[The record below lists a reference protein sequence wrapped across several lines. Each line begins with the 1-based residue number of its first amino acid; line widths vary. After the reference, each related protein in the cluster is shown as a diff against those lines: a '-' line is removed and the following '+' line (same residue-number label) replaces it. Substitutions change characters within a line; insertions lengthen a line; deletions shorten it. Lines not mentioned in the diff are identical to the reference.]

1 VKGLRSA
8 ADHITVHPQ
17 SHVETAGGS
26 LASAAPKIELPA
38 GEAALHERLA
48 QAIVG
53 MIDDGR
59 YPPGEQLPTHRELAR
74 QTGVAIGTV
83 TKAIELLS
91 KRGVVRG
98 EVGRGTFIN
107 RRPDRSAGG
116 TIDLT
121 LNVPPL
127 VIEDQLFLE
136 ASERAGR
143 KVLTLPS
150 AGLHD
155 LTGTLEQRGTVA
167 DWLARTRLES
177 GPEAMLLCVGAQQA
191 IHLAFAD
198 IQRISPTIGS
208 GAATFS
214 GAIAAAAHLGLGWAV
229 VDHDEEGMTPEAL
242 DHLFASSSCR
252 AVYAT
257 PVCQNPLG
265 FEVGEERR
273 RAIVRICEKHDAHII
288 EDDIYGVY
296 AAKGRL
302 TYKELAPE
310 RVYYLTSLSKCL
322 TPLVRLGV
330 LVPPG
335 DRIPKLTRDL
345 RAHVFGAPPT
355 ALELGCALIE
365 LGADAIAADRLR
377 REAKIRTHLAAE
389 LLRLDHVLMPEGTPH
404 IWLPMPAVA
413 AEKLARRATERGVRL
428 TPPDASS
435 IGGEK
440 SGGVRLCILA
450 PPDRN
455 DLERALR
462 IIDHLL
468 GNADEMIV

>member
-1 VKGLRSA
+1 
-8 ADHITVHPQ
+8 
-17 SHVETAGGS
+17 
-26 LASAAPKIELPA
+26 LARATSRLQLPA
-38 GEAALHERLA
+38 GETALHERLA

-53 MIDDGR
+53 LIDGGS
-59 YPPGEQLPTHRELAR
+59 YGPGEQLPTHRDLAR
-74 QTGVAIGTV
+74 ETGVAIGTV

-91 KRGVVRG
+91 KRGIVRG

-107 RRPDRSAGG
+107 LRPERSLGG

-127 VIEDQLFLE
+127 VIEDQLFL
-136 ASERAGR
+136 AAGERAGR
-143 KVLTLPS
+143 TALTLPS

-155 LTGTLEQRGTVA
+155 LRGTLEQRRIVA
-167 DWLARTRLES
+167 DWLARTRLETN
-177 GPEAMLLCVGAQQA
+177 AAALLLCVGAQQA

-208 GAATFS
+208 EAATFS
-214 GAIAAAAHLGLGWAV
+214 GAIAAAAHLGLDWEV
-229 VDHDEEGMTPEAL
+229 VDHDEEGITPEAL
-242 DHLFASSSCR
+242 DRLFATSACR
-252 AVYAT
+252 AIYAT

-273 RAIVRICEKHDAHII
+273 REIVRICEKHDAYIV
-288 EDDIYGVY
+288 EDDIYGIY
-296 AAKGRL
+296 AAKGRV

-335 DRIPKLTRDL
+335 DRIPKLARDL
-345 RAHVFGAPPT
+345 RAQVFGAPPT

-365 LGADAIAADRLR
+365 LGADTVAADRLR
-377 REAKIRTHLAAE
+377 KEAKIRTRLTAK
-389 LLRLDHVLMPEGTPH
+389 LLRLDHLPMPEGTPH
-404 IWLPMPAVA
+404 IWLPMPAVE
-413 AEKLARRATERGVRL
+413 AEKLARRATEHGVRL
-428 TPPDASS
+428 TPPDATS

-450 PPDRN
+450 PTNRN

-462 IIDHLL
+462 IVDHLL
-468 GNADEMIV
+468 NEPGETVV